1 VLASPRSRSQPS
13 VSFTGLDDPTCSL
26 LDATASLCTF
36 HLLSTRKLPVA
47 LPRTIRKMVRLTV
60 LALLPALASL
70 VMGAPIL
77 RRAAFV
83 EQAYSAF
90 QISDG
95 VGGNAAAQANAVF
108 VGACGSSPSL
118 LVPC

>member
-1 VLASPRSRSQPS
+1 
-13 VSFTGLDDPTCSL
+13 
-26 LDATASLCTF
+26 
-36 HLLSTRKLPVA
+36 
-47 LPRTIRKMVRLTV
+47 MVRLTV

-108 VGACGSSPSL
+108 VGACSPLPS
-118 LVPC
+118 PPIPH